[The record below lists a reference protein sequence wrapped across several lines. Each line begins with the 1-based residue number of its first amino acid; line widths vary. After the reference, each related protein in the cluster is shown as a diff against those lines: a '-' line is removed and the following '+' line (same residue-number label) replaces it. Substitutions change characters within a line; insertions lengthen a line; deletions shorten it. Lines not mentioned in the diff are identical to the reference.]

1 MQSIGELVRSLRL
14 KGGYPLRKIAA
25 MLDIDQAI
33 LSKMERGQRKFK
45 KDQVIKL
52 AGYFNYDKKEM
63 LINFLSDQVIGG
75 IDNEDFAMEVLQ
87 VAEEKIAY
95 QRKSKLSRSDIIS
108 KMNGY
113 FKKENRILTVWIF
126 GSFSREKEEVFNDI
140 DLMIEFNEDQS
151 LSLFDLAD
159 MQFNLESLTG
169 INIDIVEKG
178 CIKTFAWK
186 NAKKDLRIIYDRNR

>member
-1 MQSIGELVRSLRL
+1 
-14 KGGYPLRKIAA
+14 
-25 MLDIDQAI
+25 
-33 LSKMERGQRKFK
+33 
-45 KDQVIKL
+45 
-52 AGYFNYDKKEM
+52 
-63 LINFLSDQVIGG
+63 
-75 IDNEDFAMEVLQ
+75 MEVLQ